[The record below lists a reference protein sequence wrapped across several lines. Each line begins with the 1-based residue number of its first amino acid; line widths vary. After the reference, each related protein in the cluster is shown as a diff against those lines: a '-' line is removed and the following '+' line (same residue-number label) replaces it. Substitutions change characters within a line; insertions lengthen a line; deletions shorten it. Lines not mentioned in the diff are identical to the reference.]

1 MKNSSKKNHY
11 CLYSHVK
18 QWMSVLLVLCIFP
31 LASHAQN
38 WEITLDLKEVT
49 LENAVTQIASQA
61 KVSVAYSK
69 EFVDTKQLVSISV
82 KNASLKEALNS
93 LLKKTNIGYSI
104 SGDKLLLFD
113 RKIGNTK
120 DPIKKVKVRGQVTDQ
135 VTAEP
140 MIGVSILV
148 KGGREG
154 TITDIDGNYS
164 IEATSDQTLVF
175 SFIGYKT
182 KEVQVGSKTEI
193 SVHLA
198 ENAEMLDDVVVVGYG
213 VQKKVNL
220 TGAVSMV
227 KGDALENRP
236 ITNVGTGL
244 QGLLPGVTIT
254 SSSGQPGAAPDIKI
268 RGISTINSSTAPLIL
283 IDGVAGGDMN
293 LLNPGDIES
302 VSVLKDAASASIYGA
317 RAANGVI
324 LITTKKGKEKEKT
337 TLTYSGYLGLQ
348 TPTALPK
355 LVNGRQYM
363 ELANEAMSAAGF
375 SKPYSEEP
383 GGAFDKY
390 DSRMYPN
397 EYSNTDWIDEIYKK
411 NALQTGHTLSV
422 RGGNEKS
429 SYFMSYG
436 YLDQDGLVVGD
447 SFNSKRHNARI
458 SVNTELFDRLKL
470 NGNVSFVDYSRSTSG
485 YSGTS
490 GVFRLAQR
498 MSPLLP
504 VKWQEQNE
512 ETGIWTETD
521 HWSYGTVK
529 NPVYV
534 AYGSGTEQRKSRAL
548 NTIVGADL
556 KIIEGLNL
564 GGQYAANYYFRETD
578 EFNPVMPQ
586 YYVNGTPSSENEN
599 LRNYVYQEHRDILT
613 QSLQLTL
620 NYKKAIKLHEISA
633 LLGFSQEWE
642 DYSDLNGSRKNILLD
657 GIYVLDTGTEDITN
671 GGNKYSWGL
680 RSYFGRINYAYDEKY
695 LFEAN
700 MRIDG
705 TSRFAKNNRWGYF
718 PSFSVGWN
726 FSRERFMKFADTVLA
741 SGKFRASWGEL
752 GNQNVGSNYYPY
764 LTPIE
769 RIEKSYPI
777 GGSNNIGFL
786 QKKLGNK
793 NIKWETIRM
802 FNIGVDLSFFDH
814 RLTTSFDW
822 FKKQNIDA
830 LVQPVYPAIVGVS
843 GSANLPYENMGEIEN
858 KGWEWDISWRDQIEQ
873 VKYSISFNLSDTKN
887 KITDLG
893 RSNATLGDKIRR
905 VGDPIDAYY
914 GYLTDG
920 LAQISD
926 FGGQNEAGKY
936 THPNFAIPKASES
949 IVQPGDIKYRDISG
963 PEGKPDGVID
973 DNDKVVFGE
982 PYPHYTFAFKG
993 ALAWKGFDFSFYL
1006 QGVGKVNG
1014 YLKDEARHC
1023 FINDYS
1029 VPKVE
1034 HLDRWTPNNPGAS
1047 YPRLYQ
1053 SQTHNLLFSDYWL
1066 ENAAYVRLKNIQIGY
1081 KLPIKWTTPLGISS
1095 LRVYASADN
1104 LLTFTK
1110 YFGAYDPEVRET
1122 SGDSYP
1128 QVKTYVFGLVVSF

>member
-1 MKNSSKKNHY
+1 MRNYLKQQHD
-11 CLYSHVK
+11 CLFTHVK
-18 QWMSVLLVLCIFP
+18 QWISVCLVLCLFP
-31 LASHAQN
+31 LALYAQN
-38 WEITLDLKEVT
+38 RGITLNLKEVT
-49 LENAVTQIASQA
+49 LENAVTQISSQA
-61 KVSVAYSK
+61 GVSVAYSK

-82 KNASLKEALNS
+82 KNASLKDALDH
-93 LLKKTNIGYSI
+93 LLKKTSVGYTL
-104 SGDKLLLFD
+104 SGNKLYLFD
-113 RKIGNTK
+113 KKTEQK
-120 DPIKKVKVRGQVTDQ
+120 ASPEKKVKVSGRITEQA
-135 VTAEP
+135 TAEP
-140 MIGVSILV
+140 MVGVSIFV
-148 KGGREG
+148 KGGNEG

-164 IEATSDQTLVF
+164 IEVDPKQTLVF
-175 SFIGYKT
+175 SFIGYET
-182 KEVQVGSKTEI
+182 KEVTVGSKTNI
-193 SVHLA
+193 SIHLV
-198 ENAEMLDDVVVVGYG
+198 ENTQVLDDVVVVGYG

-227 KGDALENRP
+227 KGEALENRP

-324 LITTKKGKEKEKT
+324 LITTKKGKEKEKS

-355 LVNGRQYM
+355 LVNGREYM
-363 ELANEAMSAAGF
+363 ELANEAMAAAGF
-375 SKPYSEEP
+375 SRPYDET
-383 GGAFDKY
+383 AFYKY
-390 DSRMYPN
+390 DSGMFPN
-397 EYSNTDWIDEIYKK
+397 EYSNTNWIDEIYKK
-411 NALQTGHTLSV
+411 NALQTGHTLSIK
-422 RGGNEKS
+422 GGSEKS

-436 YLDQDGLVVGD
+436 YLDQDGLIVGD
-447 SFNSKRHNARI
+447 SFKSKRHNARI

-470 NGNVSFVDYSRSTSG
+470 NGNVSFVDYYRSTSG
-485 YSGTS
+485 LSGTS

-504 VKWQEQNE
+504 IKWKE
-512 ETGIWTETD
+512 ETGDSWIDTD
-521 HWSYGTVK
+521 HWSYGMVK
-529 NPVYV
+529 NPLYV
-534 AYGSGTEQRKSRAL
+534 AYGSGTEQRKSRVL
-548 NTIVGADL
+548 NAIASADL
-556 KIIEGLNL
+556 KIIDGLNL

-586 YYVNGTPSSENEN
+586 YYVDGTPSSENEN
-599 LRNYVYQEHRDILT
+599 LRNYVFQEHRNILT

-620 NYKKAIKLHEISA
+620 NYKKTVKLHEMSA

-642 DYSDLNGSRKNILLD
+642 EYSDLNGSRKNILLD
-657 GIYVLDTGTEDITN
+657 GIYVLDAGTEDITN
-671 GGNKYSWGL
+671 GGNKYSWAL

-718 PSFSVGWN
+718 PSFSLGWN
-726 FSRERFMKFADTVLA
+726 FARENFMKFASPTLN

-777 GGSNNIGFL
+777 GGLNNIGFS
-786 QKKLGNK
+786 QNKLGNE

-802 FNIGVDLSFFDH
+802 FNIGVDLSFFNN

-822 FKKQNIDA
+822 FKKQNVDA
-830 LVQPVYPAIVGVS
+830 LVQPVYPTIVGIT

-858 KGWEWDISWRDQIEQ
+858 KGWEWDISWRDQIGQ
-873 VKYSISFNLSDTKN
+873 VKYNVAFNLSDSKN

-893 RSNATLGDKIRR
+893 RSAATLGDKIRR
-905 VGDPIDAYY
+905 IGDPIDAYY

-920 LAQISD
+920 LAQTSD
-926 FGGQNEAGKY
+926 FGEQNEAGKY
-936 THPNFAIPKASES
+936 INPHFAIPKASES

-963 PEGKPDGVID
+963 PDGKPDGVID
-973 DNDKVVFGE
+973 DYDKVVFGE
-982 PYPHYTFAFKG
+982 PYPHYTFSFKG
-993 ALAWKGFDFSFYL
+993 ALEWKGIDFSFYL

-1014 YLKDEARHC
+1014 YLKDEARHS

-1066 ENAAYVRLKNIQIGY
+1066 ENAAYLRLKNIQIGY
-1081 KLPIKWTTPLGISS
+1081 RLPKKWTNPLGISN
-1095 LRVYASADN
+1095 LRIYASADN

-1110 YFGAYDPEVRET
+1110 YFGAYDPEVRES